1 MKKVKGSVSEKFVTK
16 EVPPVVA
23 EKAGILEPTAAFTR
37 ELAREIVK
45 NLTAFGK
52 LTTYPFRKA
61 VPEEPI
67 TDQTVPTGD
76 RPILVDTSVLI
87 DSRIVPVV
95 QSGFFVGT
103 LVIPQFILG
112 ELQHIA
118 DSDDAIRRAKGR
130 RGLEVVTTL
139 QRQKVNDRVTVKVVG
154 AIGVGGTTD
163 ADGKL
168 VRLAKLWSIPLM
180 TVDFNLAQVARANG
194 IKVFNLGDLSQALKV
209 ALIPG
214 ESVTV
219 KITHLGKERA
229 QGVGYLSDGT
239 MVVVE
244 DAKEK
249 VGSDVS
255 VSITKVHQTP
265 AGQLFFGKI
274 K

>member
-1 MKKVKGSVSEKFVTK
+1 MKKIKESASEKGMKNQASARDV
-16 EVPPVVA
+16 
-23 EKAGILEPTAAFTR
+23 EKTRILNPTAAFTK

-52 LTTYPFRKA
+52 LTTNPFRK
-61 VPEEPI
+61 PTPTEPV
-67 TDQTVPTGD
+67 TSEAVPTGD

-118 DSDDAIRRAKGR
+118 DSDDSIRRAKGR

-139 QRQKVNDRVTVKVVG
+139 QRQKANDRVSVKIVG
-154 AIGVGGTTD
+154 AAGEGATMD

-168 VRLAKLWSIPLM
+168 VRLAKLWGIPLM
-180 TVDFNLAQVARANG
+180 TVDFNLAQVARANN
-194 IKVFNLGDLSQALKV
+194 IKVLNLGDLSQALKV

-214 ESVTV
+214 ESVMV
-219 KITHLGKERA
+219 KITHLGKERS
-229 QGVGYLSDGT
+229 QGVGYLPDGT

-244 DAKEK
+244 DANDK

-255 VSITKVHQTP
+255 VSITKIHQTP